1 MIGRLRGRSLP
12 ELRDRAARQA
22 LVMTERL
29 GLLPSSRVP
38 EARRFMKLLEPSIG
52 AAPSSL
58 ARDIILGCRSA
69 VPGLAVPADA
79 AAAVAAHWPADA
91 AAIVARAEK
100 ILGGQLDLLGY
111 EALEFGSPPDWQLDP
126 VLGRRAAAVHWS
138 RVPYLNTSA
147 VGDHKVIWE
156 LSRQQYLVT
165 LAQAWLLTGD
175 EKFPA
180 AIAAHLEAWM
190 DGNPPKRGIN
200 WASSLEV
207 GFRAISWIW
216 TLALAGDAL
225 PPALV
230 QRCAGMLHVH
240 ARHLASQLSTWFSPN
255 THLTGEAL
263 ALVYLGRALPVF
275 RRSERWRETGL
286 RILEEEVRRQI
297 LPDGVYFEQATYYH
311 RYTTD
316 FYLHL
321 GLLIGAQGVERPRW
335 LDITLGHLLDYLVAI
350 VRPDGTW
357 PLIGDED
364 GGRLVWLKSRQP
376 NDFHD
381 TLGVGAVVLG
391 RREYCLPGSGAPSE
405 LAWLMGPAARDAFE
419 ALGTASPPR
428 FAIFPDSGYAVT
440 RNDEGDWL
448 LMEAGPHGGLAG
460 GHAHSDGLAI
470 ELAVAGRTV
479 LQDAGTFT
487 YVADPA
493 ARDVF
498 RAGAAHST
506 VTIAGH
512 SAAVPAGPFRWR
524 HRSEARFER
533 WKQSA
538 RFDFLAGRQHGF
550 HELGAAVTH
559 RREVLWLREWKCWII
574 RDRVEGI
581 ESAFEAHFHPAPGII
596 IATRR
601 ETAMFRDAD
610 ANRLR
615 LDVLADQCT
624 LAISDS
630 WHSPAYGARVPVQV
644 LSVQVTRG
652 PELMT
657 ILRAGPSEFTW
668 ARDVTGTAVTL
679 ERDGRAVELSVGPSG
694 WRLDGQALDSFGD

>member
-12 ELRDRAARQA
+12 ELRSRAARQA

-29 GLLPSSRVP
+29 GLLPSSREP
-38 EARRFMKLLEPSIG
+38 EPRRFAKLLEPSIDPD
-52 AAPSSL
+52 PSSV
-58 ARDIILGCRSA
+58 AADVIPGCRSV
-69 VPGLAVPADA
+69 VPGLAIPGEA

-91 AAIVARAEK
+91 AAIVARAERV
-100 ILGGQLDLLGY
+100 LDGRLDLLGY
-111 EALEFGSPPDWQLDP
+111 EGLDYGSPPDWQLDP
-126 VLGRRAAAVHWS
+126 VLGRRAESVHWS
-138 RVPYLNTSA
+138 RVRYLDSSE
-147 VGDHKVIWE
+147 VGDHKVVWE
-156 LSRQQYLVT
+156 LNRQQYLVT

-180 AIAAHLEAWM
+180 AIAAHLQSWM

-225 PPALV
+225 PPSLV

-240 ARHLASQLSTWFSPN
+240 ARHLESHLSTWFSPN

-297 LPDGVYFEQATYYH
+297 LPDGVYFEQSTYYH

-321 GLLIGAQGVERPRW
+321 GLLLEAQGMERPRW
-335 LDITLGHLLDYLVAI
+335 LDITLAHLLDYLVAI

-364 GGRLVWLKSRQP
+364 GGRLVWLKSRSP

-381 TLGVGAVVLG
+381 TLGSGAVLLG
-391 RREYCLPGSGAPSE
+391 RREYCLPGRGAPSE
-405 LAWLMGPAARDAFE
+405 LAWLMGPGAHLALE
-419 ALGTASPPR
+419 ALGTAQPPE

-460 GHAHSDGLAI
+460 GHAHSDALAI
-470 ELAVAGRTV
+470 ELAVGGRTV

-493 ARDVF
+493 ARDAF
-498 RAGAAHST
+498 RAGSAHST
-506 VTIAGH
+506 LTIAGH

-533 WKQSA
+533 WQQSA
-538 RFDFLAGRQHGF
+538 RFVFLAGRQEGF
-550 HELGAAVTH
+550 QELGGGVAH
-559 RREVLWLREWKCWII
+559 RREVLWLRDWKCWII
-574 RDRVEGI
+574 RDRVDGN
-581 ESAFEAHFHPAPGII
+581 SFPFEAHFHAAAGII

-601 ETAMFRDAD
+601 ETAMFRDAG

-624 LAISDS
+624 LAVSDS
-630 WHSPAYGARVPVQV
+630 WHSPAYGTRIPVQV

-652 PELMT
+652 MELMT
-657 ILRAGPSEFTW
+657 ILRAGASDFTW
-668 ARDVTGTAVTL
+668 ARDVTGTQVTL
-679 ERDGRAVELSVGPSG
+679 ERAGQSVELSVGPSG
-694 WRLDGQALDSFGD
+694 WRLDGRALDSFGD